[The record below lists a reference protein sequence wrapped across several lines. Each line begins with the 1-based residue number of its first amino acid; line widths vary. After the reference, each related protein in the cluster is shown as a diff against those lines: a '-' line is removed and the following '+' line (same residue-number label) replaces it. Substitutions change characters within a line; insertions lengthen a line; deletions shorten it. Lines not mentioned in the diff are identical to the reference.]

1 MARQRIRRKRPEGR
15 LTRLGLRSAAAFG
28 LFALI
33 ATVIVPLASTSDAAQ
48 QPGAVTVALAPAKPF
63 SPDADPAALFGATVL
78 TQAPVGTTDA
88 EIGVLVQAALNGTA
102 LPGVTAQANAPFVL
116 PTRFDAGPAARGV
129 SFRSRSP
136 QDNLRAALCLTSAIY
151 YEAAN
156 EPDEGQ
162 RAVAQ
167 VVLNRV
173 RHPAFPKTVCD
184 VVYQGTERPG
194 VMCQFT
200 FACDGAMA
208 RTPALGPWMR
218 ARRVAQAALAGS
230 IYAPVGLSTNYHT
243 LSVAP
248 SWGKTLTPTAI
259 VGAHIFYRLPG
270 GAGGPAAFA
279 ARYVGREPLPGP
291 RAKFIDPNAP
301 PIIFAAAGT
310 GSLTPLSTDTGVTFK
325 PVVTPW
331 VDPSI
336 AAQAIPPA
344 LVTVVSAIAPARR
357 VDEDKRYVQGTLPE
371 SDIRPE
377 YRNSGTWIAK

>member
-1 MARQRIRRKRPEGR
+1 M

-28 LFALI
+28 LFALL
-33 ATVIVPLASTSDAAQ
+33 ATVVVPLASQGDAAESA
-48 QPGAVTVALAPAKPF
+48 GAVTVALAPPTPF
-63 SPDADPAALFGATVL
+63 SPDADPAALFGAAIL
-78 TQAPVGTTDA
+78 TPAPAGASDA
-88 EIGVLVQAALNGTA
+88 EIGALVEAALNGNAVSPAAATDA
-102 LPGVTAQANAPFVL
+102 AAPFVM
-116 PTRFDAGPAARGV
+116 PSRFDAGPAARGV

-173 RHPAFPKTVCD
+173 RHPAFPNTVCD

-208 RTPALGPWMR
+208 RLPALAQWLR
-218 ARRVAQAALAGS
+218 ARRVAQAALNGS

-243 LSVAP
+243 LAVSP

-279 ARYVGREPLPGP
+279 GRYFGREPLPGP
-291 RAKFIDPNAP
+291 RTKIIDPNAP
-301 PIIFAAAGT
+301 PIVFAGIGT
-310 GSLTPLSTDTGVTFK
+310 GSTLPLPVDAAVTFK
-325 PVVTPW
+325 PVATPW
-331 VDPSI
+331 VDPAI
-336 AAQAIPPA
+336 AAQSAPVAP
-344 LVTVVSAIAPARR
+344 VTQVSAIAPTRR
-357 VDEDKRYVQGTLPE
+357 VSEDKRYRQGTLPE

-377 YRNSGTWIAK
+377 YQDSGSWIGK